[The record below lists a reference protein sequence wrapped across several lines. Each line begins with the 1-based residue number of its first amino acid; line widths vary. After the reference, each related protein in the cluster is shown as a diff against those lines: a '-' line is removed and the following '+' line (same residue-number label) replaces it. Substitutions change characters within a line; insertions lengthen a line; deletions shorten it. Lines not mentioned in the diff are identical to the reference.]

1 MEFKDRKEA
10 GRLLAEK
17 LTADSAEDIV
27 VVALPRGGVPLGI
40 EIAKHLQAPL
50 DLVIT
55 RKIGSPQN
63 PEYAIGS
70 LAENSEPLLNRRETR
85 YLNKDWLEAAISK
98 ARNEIIRRQ
107 TLYFENHQRQ
117 TFTGKTVILVDDGIA
132 TGFTVLA
139 AIDEIKQQ
147 NPKKLILAV
156 PVLPKEMVTL
166 LSEKVDELVVLTIPD
181 YYRGSVG
188 AYYKAFPQ
196 LTDDEVKQLLAESR

>member
-1 MEFKDRKEA
+1 MKFKDRKEA
-10 GRLLAEK
+10 GTLLAK
-17 LTADSAEDIV
+17 KFIADSIEDIV
-27 VVALPRGGVPLGI
+27 VVALPRGGVPLGL
-40 EIAKHLQAPL
+40 EIAKQLHAPL

-55 RKIGSPQN
+55 RKIGAPQN

-85 YLNKDWLEAAISK
+85 NLSKDWLESAISK
-98 ARNEIIRRQ
+98 ARNEILRRQ

-139 AIDEIKQQ
+139 AINEIKKQ

-166 LSEKVDELVVLTIPD
+166 LSEKVDELVALTIPD
-181 YYRGSVG
+181 YYQGSVG

-196 LTDDEVKQLLAESR
+196 LTDDEVKKLLATSR

>member
-1 MEFKDRKEA
+1 M
-10 GRLLAEK
+10 
-17 LTADSAEDIV
+17 
-27 VVALPRGGVPLGI
+27 
-40 EIAKHLQAPL
+40 
-50 DLVIT
+50 
-55 RKIGSPQN
+55 
-63 PEYAIGS
+63 
-70 LAENSEPLLNRRETR
+70 
-85 YLNKDWLEAAISK
+85 
-98 ARNEIIRRQ
+98 
-107 TLYFENHQRQ
+107 YFENHQRQ

-188 AYYKAFPQ
+188 AYYKVFPQ
-196 LTDDEVKQLLAESR
+196 LTDDEVKQLLTKSR

>member
-1 MEFKDRKEA
+1 MKFKDRKEA
-10 GRLLAEK
+10 GSLLAEK
-17 LTADSAEDIV
+17 FTAGSAEDIV
-27 VVALPRGGVPLGI
+27 VVALPRGGVALGL

-55 RKIGSPQN
+55 RKIGAPQN
-63 PEYAIGS
+63 PEYAVGS

-181 YYRGSVG
+181 YYRGPVG

>member
-17 LTADSAEDIV
+17 FTADSAEDIV
-27 VVALPRGGVPLGI
+27 VVALPRGGVPLGL

-147 NPKKLILAV
+147 NPKKLFLAV

-188 AYYKAFPQ
+188 AYYEAFPQ

>member
-1 MEFKDRKEA
+1 MKFKDRKEA
-10 GRLLAEK
+10 GTLLAK
-17 LTADSAEDIV
+17 KFIADSIEDIV
-27 VVALPRGGVPLGI
+27 VVALPRGGVPLGL
-40 EIAKHLQAPL
+40 EIAKQLHAPL

-55 RKIGSPQN
+55 RKIGAPQN

-85 YLNKDWLEAAISK
+85 NLSKDWLESAISK
-98 ARNEIIRRQ
+98 ARNEILRRQ

-139 AIDEIKQQ
+139 AINEIKKQ

-166 LSEKVDELVVLTIPD
+166 LSEKVDELVALTIPD
-181 YYRGSVG
+181 YYQGSVG

-196 LTDDEVKQLLAESR
+196 LTDDEVKKLLAASR

>member
-10 GRLLAEK
+10 GSLLAEK
-17 LTADSAEDIV
+17 FTAGSAEDIV
-27 VVALPRGGVPLGI
+27 VVALPRGGVPLGL

-55 RKIGSPQN
+55 RKIGAPQN

-70 LAENSEPLLNRRETR
+70 LAEDSEPLLNRRETR
-85 YLNKDWLEAAISK
+85 FLNKDWLEAAISK